1 MKMNKNKAFDWI
13 RAAVTLIVLV
23 LFIIWHSPFYIVIMW
38 IVMFIASVINLIVK
52 NKRIIQITNIS
63 TVIILGYIFILLLV
77 LS

>member
-1 MKMNKNKAFDWI
+1 MNKNKAFDWI

-63 TVIILGYIFILLLV
+63 TVIILGCIFILLLV

>member
-1 MKMNKNKAFDWI
+1 MNKNKAFDWI

-23 LFIIWHSPFYIVIMW
+23 LFIIWHSPFYIVIMC
-38 IVMFIASVINLIVK
+38 IVMFIASVMNLIVK

-63 TVIILGYIFILLLV
+63 TVIILECILILLLV